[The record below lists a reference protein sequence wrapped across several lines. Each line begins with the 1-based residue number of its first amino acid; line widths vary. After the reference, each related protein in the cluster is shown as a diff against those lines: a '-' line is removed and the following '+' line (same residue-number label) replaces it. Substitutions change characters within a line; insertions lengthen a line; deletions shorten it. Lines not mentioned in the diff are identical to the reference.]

1 MRALLSAVV
10 IVTASH
16 VLPAQGRPADSGHSY
31 TSAVGFSYEVPNDWK
46 VAHSQVDPKTKE
58 QAAQNAGS
66 EQDKKGLACAQIGMT
81 AQQGES
87 VIVDV
92 ALPFDCFGQQMT
104 EEDLSRFGD
113 GASQGLKQSFDIG
126 EPVYG
131 SYPLGSHKLWIERV
145 QGTRKDRPGISYT
158 IEVACGVLRKGAVC
172 WMAMAADDVA
182 LRAFEHVRVSLDG
195 EKPAGLV
202 PSTVFSKK
210 P

>member
-1 MRALLSAVV
+1 MRALLSAVL
-10 IVTASH
+10 IITASH
-16 VLPAQGRPADSGHSY
+16 ILLAQARPADSSHSY

-46 VAHSQVDPKTKE
+46 VARSQVDPKTKE
-58 QAAQNAGS
+58 QAAQNAAS
-66 EQDKKGLACAQIGMT
+66 DQDKKGLACAQIGMT

-126 EPVYG
+126 QPIYG
-131 SYPLGSHKLWIERV
+131 SYPLGRHKLWIERV

-158 IEVACGVLRKGAVC
+158 IEVACAVLKKGAVC
-172 WMAMAADDVA
+172 WMAMAADEAA
-182 LRAFEHVRVSLDG
+182 LRTFEHAPVSLDG
-195 EKPAGLV
+195 EARVGLV
-202 PSTVFSKK
+202 PSTAFQPK